1 MVFYCSRW
9 LERLS
14 IKFRAVDRLRAF
26 ALCVTSTSKG
36 KSLGSTRNQ
45 DDEVAI
51 HAEWA
56 GGKET
61 SPPLA
66 SFGVHEH

>member
-1 MVFYCSRW
+1 M
-9 LERLS
+9 
-14 IKFRAVDRLRAF
+14 
-26 ALCVTSTSKG
+26 CVTNTSKG
-36 KSLGSTRNQ
+36 KSLGSRRNQ